1 MTTQNHY
8 TKIKRLEIFSEEKEL
23 TKFLE
28 TNFTESL
35 KQMIKVTVKTMVKTE
50 MELLRKE
57 LDKKPYF
64 NGYYD
69 RNMISSFGKVE
80 DIPIPRF
87 RQQVSGMDL
96 KTIGVFTEEQ
106 QKFMRL
112 IEQMHLL
119 GISQRKIKHLSRI
132 CFGIPISADR
142 VGVIYK
148 ELAEKE
154 EININ
159 HQILDDDFEYLILDG
174 IWEKTKGYGW
184 DDNQSVLLC
193 ALGIRPNGE
202 RKIIG
207 FSLERHED
215 NETWGKLVKQIK
227 DRGFKGTNLKLAIAD
242 DHQSIK
248 NAVERYFPG
257 LPVQLCIIHKMRN
270 VINKTKFKNRK
281 AVADDIKSIFQS
293 QSKEEAMEKAKATVK
308 KWYMVESKAMESL
321 RFNIEYC
328 FTYMQFPKNIWSKI
342 RTTNILDREFR
353 EFRRRMKVFD
363 NTFQNEES
371 ANRYTNSII
380 NYLNSYYPL
389 KGGLYTNA

>member
-1 MTTQNHY
+1 M
-8 TKIKRLEIFSEEKEL
+8 K
-23 TKFLE
+23 
-28 TNFTESL
+28 
-35 KQMIKVTVKTMVKTE
+35 
-50 MELLRKE
+50 
-57 LDKKPYF
+57 LDKKKILASKALNVGAKRIQFDTNRLDEIKEAKKQGLKKIAMIATNQQGIIAVRDALIKEDPTIFILKDELF
-64 NGYYD
+64 NPQEKD
-69 RNMISSFGKVE
+69 
-80 DIPIPRF
+80 F
-87 RQQVSGMDL
+87 RTAVIKAKNEGADAFIIM
-96 KTIGVFTEEQ
+96 
-106 QKFMRL
+106 
-112 IEQMHLL
+112 LL
-119 GISQRKIKHLSRI
+119 PGQLTS
-132 CFGIPISADR
+132 
-142 VGVIYK
+142 
-148 ELAEKE
+148 
-154 EININ
+154 
-159 HQILDDDFEYLILDG
+159 
-174 IWEKTKGYGW
+174 
-184 DDNQSVLLC
+184 
-193 ALGIRPNGE
+193 
-202 RKIIG
+202 
-207 FSLERHED
+207 
-215 NETWGKLVKQIK
+215 LVKQIK

-389 KGGLYTNA
+389 KGGLHTNA

>member
-35 KQMIKVTVKTMVKTE
+35 KVKTMVKTE

-87 RQQVSGMDL
+87 RQQVPGMDL

-119 GISQRKIKHLSRI
+119 GINQRKIKHLSRI

-363 NTFQNEES
+363 NTFQMWHLSFDKIYN
-371 ANRYTNSII
+371 
-380 NYLNSYYPL
+380 
-389 KGGLYTNA
+389 LYCSGNIF

>member
-119 GISQRKIKHLSRI
+119 GINQRKIKHLSRI

-159 HQILDDDFEYLILDG
+159 HQILDDD
-174 IWEKTKGYGW
+174 
-184 DDNQSVLLC
+184 
-193 ALGIRPNGE
+193 
-202 RKIIG
+202 
-207 FSLERHED
+207 
-215 NETWGKLVKQIK
+215 
-227 DRGFKGTNLKLAIAD
+227 
-242 DHQSIK
+242 
-248 NAVERYFPG
+248 
-257 LPVQLCIIHKMRN
+257 
-270 VINKTKFKNRK
+270 
-281 AVADDIKSIFQS
+281 
-293 QSKEEAMEKAKATVK
+293 
-308 KWYMVESKAMESL
+308 
-321 RFNIEYC
+321 
-328 FTYMQFPKNIWSKI
+328 
-342 RTTNILDREFR
+342 RTAYPH
-353 EFRRRMKVFD
+353 RR
-363 NTFQNEES
+363 
-371 ANRYTNSII
+371 
-380 NYLNSYYPL
+380 
-389 KGGLYTNA
+389 